1 MARKRRLTPLALTL
15 AFVLAAPAL
24 AHQEEAPNVTGEWSL
39 TMEAPQGM
47 VSMEI
52 VFAQEGTEVSGTL
65 NGPMGT
71 TELNGEIEGNEIVF
85 WISVETPDSSFDLI
99 FTGKVEENNK
109 ISGMMESGGGEVSV
123 EFTAKRKEG

>member
-1 MARKRRLTPLALTL
+1 MARPRGLTPLALTL

-123 EFTAKRKEG
+123 EFTAKRKDG

>member
-1 MARKRRLTPLALTL
+1 MARIRRLTPLALTL

-24 AHQEEAPNVTGEWSL
+24 THQEEAPNVTGEWSL

-65 NGPMGT
+65 NGPMGL

-85 WISVETPDSSFDLI
+85 RISVESPDGPFDLI

-109 ISGMMESGGGEVSV
+109 ISGMMESGSGEFSV
-123 EFTAKRKEG
+123 EFTAVRKEG

>member
-1 MARKRRLTPLALTL
+1 MARPRGLTPLALTL

-85 WISVETPDSSFDLI
+85 WISVESPGGTFDLI

-109 ISGMMESGGGEVSV
+109 ISGMMEAGGGDFSV